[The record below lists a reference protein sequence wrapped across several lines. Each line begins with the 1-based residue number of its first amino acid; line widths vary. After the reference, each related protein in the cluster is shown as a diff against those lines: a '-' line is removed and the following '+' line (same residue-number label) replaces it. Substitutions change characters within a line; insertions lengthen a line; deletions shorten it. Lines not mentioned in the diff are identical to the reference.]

1 MRDNFFVLLISCF
14 RAQQRPQN
22 LPKPNKTMKALKTI
36 ATSVILLPFLSAT
49 VAAENLPPTSEEQ
62 KALTPDA
69 VLKDLMEGNKRYVAG
84 KISDPNIDAR
94 IEATSG
100 GQNPKAY
107 ILSCVDS
114 RVPVEQVFDEGIG
127 DIFVGRVAGNIED
140 VSQLGSMEFA
150 TAAAGAKLVMVLGHE
165 ACGAV
170 KGACD
175 HVKLGNLTELLGEI
189 EPAVD
194 AVEGFEGDKK
204 TSKNDDYVAA
214 VVDKNVRMTVA
225 DIRKRSKVLADLEKE
240 GKIKIVGAL
249 YSLQDGSVTLIE
261 D

>member
-1 MRDNFFVLLISCF
+1 MTPFNSFLACIALTPALC
-14 RAQQRPQN
+14 
-22 LPKPNKTMKALKTI
+22 LPLHAETLQP
-36 ATSVILLPFLSAT
+36 SA
-49 VAAENLPPTSEEQ
+49 EEQ
-62 KALTPDA
+62 QAMTPDA
-69 VLKDLMEGNKRYVAG
+69 VLKDLMDGNARYVAG
-84 KISDPNIDAR
+84 DVSDPNISAR
-94 IEATSG
+94 INMGAE

-175 HVKLGNLTELLGEI
+175 HVELGNLTALLDEI

-194 AVEGFEGDKK
+194 AVEGFEDDQKN
-204 TSKNDDYVAA
+204 SKNKDFVAA
-214 VVDKNVRMTVA
+214 VVDKNVRITVA
-225 DIRKRSKVLADLEKE
+225 NIRERSEVLANLEKE

-249 YSLQDGSVTLIE
+249 YSLQDGKVTLIE
-261 D
+261 E

>member
-1 MRDNFFVLLISCF
+1 MTPFNSFLACIALAPAMC
-14 RAQQRPQN
+14 
-22 LPKPNKTMKALKTI
+22 LPLH
-36 ATSVILLPFLSAT
+36 
-49 VAAENLPPTSEEQ
+49 AENLQPSAEEQ
-62 KALTPDA
+62 QAMTPDA
-69 VLKDLMEGNKRYVAG
+69 VLKDLMDGNARYVAG
-84 KISDPNIDAR
+84 KIADPNLAAR
-94 IEATSG
+94 IAMGAE

-175 HVKLGNLTELLGEI
+175 HVELGNLTALLDEI

-194 AVEGFEGDKK
+194 AVEGFEDDQKN
-204 TSKNDDYVAA
+204 SKNKEFVDA
-214 VVDKNVRMTVA
+214 VIDKNVRITVA
-225 DIRKRSKVLADLEKE
+225 NIRERSEVLANLEKE

-249 YSLQDGSVTLIE
+249 CSLQDGKVTLIE
-261 D
+261 E